1 MTAMKDHRTPE
12 PGPRRMAAKRVSL
25 PRIGAV
31 TTVVVVTLALAACSK
46 TGDEAHSDG
55 HAHGQDKAAGHD
67 DDKGPRGPGDE
78 RHGHEGGEAS
88 DLDRPVTELFAD
100 RCEHDV
106 KTHECGQC
114 RYEVGVVKAP
124 ANLFEGGLLKTVKA
138 EQRAIRIPL
147 RFTGEVQFD
156 QRRVAHVST
165 QAEGIIRKVH
175 VTLGDRV
182 SGGQALLEVDSVAAG
197 DAQAAYLEA
206 RAELKLAQRNYDR
219 NVALRKE
226 GISSGKALFRAKQEL
241 DSAKIRTG
249 AAGSKLARLGMA
261 SSAGRLVLRAPAD
274 GTVLQMHAVAG
285 EVAKA
290 GESLVTVGDNASL
303 WVWADL
309 YERDIAL
316 VTREQRKQP
325 LAAEIQVKAFPGRQ
339 FPGTVDFVS
348 PSMSESSR
356 TVKVRIAVP
365 NEDRDLLA
373 GMFASIDI
381 FLPGE
386 EQALSI
392 AKNAV
397 VEDEGRSF
405 VFVHHH
411 DDYYVRRPVTVG
423 RTFAGWAE
431 VTKGLVGDETV
442 VADGAFL
449 LKSDVLRSKM
459 GAGCAD

>member
-1 MTAMKDHRTPE
+1 MTAMKDPSARE
-12 PGPRRMAAKRVSL
+12 PGPQQVAAERACS

-31 TTVVVVTLALAACSK
+31 IAAMVILLAVVGCSK
-46 TGDEAHSDG
+46 TTGEARSEAHSEGASHDQEEAEEHEGHQGHG
-55 HAHGQDKAAGHD
+55 HA
-67 DDKGPRGPGDE
+67 GD
-78 RHGHEGGEAS
+78 EAS
-88 DLDRPVTELFAD
+88 DLDRPVAELFAD
-100 RCEHDV
+100 RCEHDT
-106 KTHECGQC
+106 KTHQCDEC
-114 RYEVGVVKAP
+114 RYEVGVVKAA

-138 EQRAIRIPL
+138 EQRAIQIPL
-147 RFTGEVQFD
+147 HFTGEVQFD

-165 QAEGIIRKVH
+165 QAEGILRKVH
-175 VTLGDRV
+175 VTLGDTV
-182 SGGQALLEVDSVAAG
+182 KAGQALIDVDSVDAG

-206 RAELKLAQRNYDR
+206 KAELKLARRNHDR
-219 NVALRKE
+219 TAALRKE
-226 GISSGKALFRAKQEL
+226 GISSEKALFQAKQEL
-241 DSAKIRTG
+241 DSAKIRAS
-249 AAGSKLARLGMA
+249 AAGSKLTRLGMA

-285 EVAKA
+285 EVARV
-290 GESLVTVGDNASL
+290 GEALVTVGDNASL

-316 VTREQRKQP
+316 VIREQRKQP
-325 LAAEIQVKAFPGRQ
+325 LAAEIQVKAYPGRQ

-381 FLPGE
+381 FLAGA

-392 AKNAV
+392 ASNAV

-411 DDYYVRRPVTVG
+411 EDYYVRRPVTVG

-431 VTKGLVGDETV
+431 VTKGLTGDETV